1 MIRNLFSV
9 LLSGLL
15 IWGFTAAAST
25 SDLDGSVARWDFDV
39 YVNDKKIGKHRF
51 EVSGADGQKRVESEA
66 NFQYKILFIPA
77 YRYEHRNSERWADNC
92 LVRFEAK
99 TNANGKHMQAFG
111 ERKDAGFKV
120 VGNDG
125 TAELPECVMTFAYWN
140 PLFLQQSRLL
150 NPQSGE
156 YLDVQVEELATELL
170 DVRGKTIPAVRY
182 RLTAKQ
188 MDLTIWYSQDD
199 EWLALESVAKGGNV
213 IRYELT

>member
-1 MIRNLFSV
+1 MMRNLFSV
-9 LLSGLL
+9 LLSGLVV
-15 IWGFTAAAST
+15 WGYTAAAST
-25 SDLDGSVARWDFDV
+25 SNPDESVARWDFDV
-39 YVNDKKIGKHRF
+39 YVNDRKVGKHRF
-51 EVSGADGQKRVESEA
+51 EVSEVDGQKRVESEA
-66 NFQYKILFIPA
+66 NFKYKIFFIPA
-77 YRYEHRNSERWADNC
+77 YSYQHRNSERWANDC

-111 ERKDAGFKV
+111 EQNGAGFKV
-120 VGNDG
+120 VGKDG
-125 TAELPECVMTFAYWN
+125 TAELPKCVMTFAYWD

-156 YLDVQVEELATELL
+156 YLDVQVEELAPEVL
-170 DVRGKTIPAVRY
+170 DVRGETVPALRY